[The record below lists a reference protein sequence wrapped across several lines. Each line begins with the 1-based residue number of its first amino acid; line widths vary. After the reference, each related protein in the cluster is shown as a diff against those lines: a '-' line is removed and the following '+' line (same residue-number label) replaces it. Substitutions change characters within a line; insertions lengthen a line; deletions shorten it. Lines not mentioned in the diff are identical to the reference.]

1 MFSSINFLFL
11 LSLGFISW
19 IILCYFKQIEY
30 HFMEKAVE
38 ASGGTESLLSSS
50 DDVLPNAPSF
60 TCHENYETYVSFLCI
75 FVCIYVLAK
84 ITVITERYIAK
95 NMRTTYR
102 MPDIE
107 EYEFEFLDM
116 ENAQDLHEQQ
126 ETLLTKINVLEKQNL
141 DLKNLLKS
149 ETESNQTGNKV
160 SEENSLGLQNIY
172 ISNRHFHVNR
182 HVFLKKK
189 NVTMTFDKYAEKGDS
204 VNIWEKYLDMQ
215 HKMPAKKIS
224 LMQANL
230 NHLAYQ
236 EPVIIST
243 EDLEKIQG
251 WFPNTPRSLYC
262 L

>member
-1 MFSSINFLFL
+1 MFSSTNFLFL

-30 HFMEKAVE
+30 HFMQKTVE
-38 ASGGTESLLSSS
+38 AGDGTESLLGSS
-50 DDVLPNAPSF
+50 DDVLAVSPSL

-84 ITVITERYIAK
+84 VTVITERYIAK

-107 EYEFEFLDM
+107 EYELEFLDM
-116 ENAQDLHEQQ
+116 ENVEDLREQQ
-126 ETLLTKINVLEKQNL
+126 ETLLAKVDALEKQNL
-141 DLKNLLKS
+141 ELKNLLKS
-149 ETESNQTGNKV
+149 ETESNQTGNKA

-182 HVFLKKK
+182 HVFVKKK
-189 NVTMTFDKYAEKGDS
+189 NVTMKFDKFAEKGDS

-215 HKMPAKKIS
+215 QTLSAKKIS
-224 LMQANL
+224 LTQTNL
-230 NHLAYQ
+230 NHLAAQ
-236 EPVIIST
+236 GPVIIST

-251 WFPNTPRSLYC
+251 WF
-262 L
+262 